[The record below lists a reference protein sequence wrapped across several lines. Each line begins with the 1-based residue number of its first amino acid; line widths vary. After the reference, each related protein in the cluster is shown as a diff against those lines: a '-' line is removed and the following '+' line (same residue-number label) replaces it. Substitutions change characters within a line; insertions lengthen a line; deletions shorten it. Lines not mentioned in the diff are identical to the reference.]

1 MSTTSLT
8 LHERAWLPLEYIRT
22 VGPLTGVTAERLRD
36 ALIGLHAADPTHRAV
51 SRLDR
56 DRRPLAAHGRGRRSP
71 RTSRRR
77 SPTSA
82 TGRSTSTR

>member
-22 VGPLTGVTAERLRD
+22 VGPLTGVTAERLRA
-36 ALIGLHAADPTHRAV
+36 ALIGLHAADPKHRAV

-56 DRRPLAAHGRGRRSP
+56 DGARWLHMDAADVRRV
-71 RTSRRR
+71 RRR
-77 SPTSA
+77 
-82 TGRSTSTR
+82 RR